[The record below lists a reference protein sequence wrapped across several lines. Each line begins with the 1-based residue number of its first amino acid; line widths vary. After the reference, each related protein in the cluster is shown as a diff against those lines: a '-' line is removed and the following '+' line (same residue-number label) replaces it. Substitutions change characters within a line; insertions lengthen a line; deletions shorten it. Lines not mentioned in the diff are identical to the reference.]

1 LETKNVFAFKW
12 AFTWKLIGAI
22 LSLSL
27 FSACAHTRVAPS
39 YPENGT
45 PTGAPVS
52 GEAFGPSPDLKTEQL
67 PSYGPATVVT
77 KSVVLVLGPGEAKA
91 FAEAGVIRAL
101 SDAKIQISAIYGVE
115 LGGLVGALYALDGSV
130 NHLEWE
136 LMHFKDA
143 QLSKEESALDRFI
156 KRRPDSSD
164 LEEGLNKAFGDQDIS
179 KTVIPLRLVV
189 QPQYAQARIYDKG
202 SIRKVLRGGLG
213 STSPD
218 DFEPAKIDG
227 VISESAAST
236 KPFPVDEA
244 KKYAA
249 TRNAIVIAV
258 DVLDPKTSDL
268 FPELKNADLIVRP
281 DLKQIGAKDFSRR
294 TDAVFAG
301 KSATTEKMDEIKRL
315 VNPS

>member
-1 LETKNVFAFKW
+1 LETKSVS
-12 AFTWKLIGAI
+12 KLIGAI
-22 LSLSL
+22 LFISFLS
-27 FSACAHTRVAPS
+27 SCAHTRVP
-39 YPENGT
+39 
-45 PTGAPVS
+45 PTYNNS
-52 GEAFGPSPDLKTEQL
+52 GEAQPGPVSTESFGPSDDLKTAPL
-67 PSYGPATVVT
+67 PNYGPATIIT
-77 KSVVLVLGPGEAKA
+77 KSVVLVLGPGQAKA

-101 SDAKIQISAIYGVE
+101 SDAKIQIAAIYGVE

-143 QLSKEESALDRFI
+143 QLSTEESALNRFI
-156 KRRPDSSD
+156 KRRPDASG
-164 LEEGLNKAFGDQDIS
+164 LEDGLNKAFGDRDLS
-179 KTVIPLRLVV
+179 KTTIPMRLVV

-202 SIRKVLRGGLG
+202 IIRQILRGGMG
-213 STSPD
+213 SAAED

-227 VISESAAST
+227 VITESAATT

-249 TRNAIVIAV
+249 SINAIVIAV
-258 DVLDPKTSDL
+258 DVLDPKTSNL
-268 FPELKNADLIVRP
+268 FPELKNADLVVRP
-281 DLKQIGAKDFSRR
+281 DLRQIGAKDFGKR

>member
-1 LETKNVFAFKW
+1 LETKNVS
-12 AFTWKLIGAI
+12 KLIGAI
-22 LSLSL
+22 LSIS
-27 FSACAHTRVAPS
+27 FFASCAHTRVPPS
-39 YPENGT
+39 YSNNGT
-45 PTGAPVS
+45 QPGPVS
-52 GEAFGPSPDLKTEQL
+52 GESFGPSPDLKTEPL
-67 PSYGPATVVT
+67 PNYGPATVVT

-115 LGGLVGALYALDGSV
+115 LGSLVGALYALDGSV

-136 LMHFKDA
+136 LMHFKDD
-143 QLSKEESALDRFI
+143 QLSTSESALDRFI
-156 KRRPDSSD
+156 KRRPNASG
-164 LEEGLNKAFGDQDIS
+164 LEEGLNKAFGDRDLS
-179 KTVIPLRLVV
+179 KTTIPMKIVV

-202 SIRKVLRGGLG
+202 MIRKILRGGLG
-213 STSPD
+213 SAAED
-218 DFEPAKIDG
+218 DFEPTKIDG
-227 VISESAAST
+227 VVTESAATT

-244 KKYAA
+244 KRYAA
-249 TRNAIVIAV
+249 SVNAIVIAV

-268 FPELKNADLIVRP
+268 FPELKNADLVVRP
-281 DLKQIGAKDFSRR
+281 NLKQIGTKDFGKR